1 MEFWKKK
8 ILKSSSGLGFRD
20 QWVRVCIFIPL
31 LWSVKA
37 LKRVCIFIPLRLQPV
52 ETEEEEEKEDEDE
65 EDDNVVNAD
74 EPMANVP

>member
-1 MEFWKKK
+1 
-8 ILKSSSGLGFRD
+8 
-20 QWVRVCIFIPL
+20 
-31 LWSVKA
+31 
-37 LKRVCIFIPLRLQPV
+37 LQPV